1 MNKIG
6 TLHTLSTR
14 PGSGCDLAE
23 SVTDRIPLARP
34 TLPPISDIAGSL
46 EDAYTQGSVTL
57 GPLVGRLE
65 AEVAALTGTEHAIA
79 VSSCTS
85 GLMLSFAAMAF
96 PPGSEVI
103 VPSFTFA
110 ATVLPLIWN
119 NLTPVF
125 VDCLPD
131 TLTIDPKEVESAVT
145 PQTVAI
151 CPVAVYGLP
160 ADLDSLKD
168 ISDRYGIPLIY
179 DSAQALG
186 SRYRDTRVGGY
197 GLCEVF
203 SLSPTKVITAVEGGI
218 VTTNDTEL
226 AAGLR
231 MLRDYGKGSDGAQIV
246 KAGQSARMSDLHAAV
261 GLLSLAQASELIAAR
276 NRLVSTYRRSCAHF
290 KGCRMQ
296 AMPADRSSNHNYF
309 VLFIEP
315 DAKNDRR
322 STAEALAAAG
332 IQTKRYF
339 YPPAHEQPAFTNRPH
354 RVKGPCTRSITASR
368 AALAL
373 PLFAH
378 MSDEQQSRVIDALEQ
393 MLG

>member
-14 PGSGCDLAE
+14 PGSGSDLAE
-23 SVTDRIPLARP
+23 SLTDRVPLVRP
-34 TLPPISDIAGSL
+34 TLPPMSDVMQTL
-46 EDAYTQGSVTL
+46 EHSYCEGTVTL

-65 AEVAALTGTEHAIA
+65 KEVAAFTGTKHAAA
-79 VSSCTS
+79 VSSCTA
-85 GLMLSFAAMAF
+85 GLMLALAAMEF
-96 PPGSEVI
+96 PPGSEAI

-110 ATVLPLIWN
+110 ATVLPVIWN

-131 TLTIDPKEVESAVT
+131 TLTIDPEEIEAAIT
-145 PQTVAI
+145 PKTVAI

-160 ADLDSLKD
+160 ADLDDLKD

-203 SLSPTKVITAVEGGI
+203 SLSPTKVITAIEGGI
-218 VTTNDTEL
+218 VTTNNAEL

-261 GLLSLAQASELIAAR
+261 GLLSLAQSSELIAAR
-276 NRLVSTYRRSCAHF
+276 KRLVSSYRLSCAQF
-290 KGCRMQ
+290 EGCRMQ

-309 VLFIEP
+309 VLFIGP

-339 YPPAHEQPAFTNRPH
+339 YPPAHEQPAFKQRPH
-354 RVKGPCTRSITASR
+354 RITGPCPHSTAASR
-368 AALAL
+368 DALAL